1 MTPPFDEGPR
11 AGDSSAGDPHRSD
24 DVPPRPFATPA
35 FPSQAFPSES
45 EWLDLQL
52 PAADEFPLRSRETF
66 ADGVMQALRDEALL
80 DAKLR
85 AFDRDLPPELL
96 QAWQAPEPVPG
107 FVARTMAAAR
117 DDRRTHWQHLLARYV
132 APEPSPQFVARTL
145 AALTAIPAD
154 GRTLGG
160 ASRWHRVAWPLLGA
174 AAATLL
180 WLLTSSAPPAP
191 LELRVVRDTPL
202 TFVQAYATSPL
213 ASVLAVREHAA
224 EPDALVQGSADGV
237 WLLGGEAR

>member
-1 MTPPFDEGPR
+1 MTPPFENGPY
-11 AGDSSAGDPHRSD
+11 AGDPRRAD

-35 FPSQAFPSES
+35 FPSES
-45 EWLDLQL
+45 EWLDLPL
-52 PAADEFPLRSRETF
+52 PAADEFPLRSRDAF

-107 FVARTMAAAR
+107 FVARTMAAVR
-117 DDRRTHWQHLLARYV
+117 DDRRTHWQHLLARHV

-145 AALTAIPAD
+145 AALSGIPAE
-154 GRTLGG
+154 GRTFAGP
-160 ASRWHRVAWPLLGA
+160 SRWRRVAWPLLGA

-180 WLLTSSAPPAP
+180 WLLATSAPPAP
-191 LELRVVRDTPL
+191 LELRVVRDTPP
-202 TFVQAYATSPL
+202 TFVQAYTTSPL
-213 ASVLAVREHAA
+213 ASVLAVREHTD
-224 EPDALVQGSADGV
+224 EPEALVQGSADGV
-237 WLLGGEAR
+237 WLLGEVR